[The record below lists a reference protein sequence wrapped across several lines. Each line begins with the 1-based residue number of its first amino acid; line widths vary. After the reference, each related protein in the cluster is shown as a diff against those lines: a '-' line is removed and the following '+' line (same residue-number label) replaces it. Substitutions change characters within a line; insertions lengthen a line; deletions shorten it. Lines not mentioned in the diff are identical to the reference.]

1 MKCLL
6 RGGCQF
12 DGWNQVT
19 TERQAVTFQDMVGVG
34 NDVIKRPT
42 MSVVLTVF
50 TAVSAIKKW
59 FWQYM
64 SNVEVFSD
72 HKQLRQFN
80 LVRWLYVQLRA
91 NSR

>member
-1 MKCLL
+1 M
-6 RGGCQF
+6 RGSQS
-12 DGWNQVT
+12 DAET
-19 TERQAVTFQDMVGVG
+19 QAVTFQDMVGVG
-34 NDVIKRPT
+34 NDVIKRST

-50 TAVSAIKKW
+50 AAVSAIKKW